1 MIRRTAADGWAS
13 PRSHATQIARN
24 ASTRYL
30 AILVEMAVGLLVLP
44 FNVAHLGKAA
54 YGLWI
59 LTTSVTAYFSV
70 LDLGYSGAQ
79 VRFVAHYRARRDL
92 TALNEILSTMFGIF
106 TGAGFIIYLA
116 AIVIAVFLDHL
127 FQLAPDQVATGRT
140 ILLIVSANVA
150 VGMAFSV
157 FGGVINGFQR
167 YDLNNIVGAV
177 SSIVVAMVN
186 VAVVLAGYGLVPLVI
201 ATTSVR
207 MLTYLVYRAN
217 AYRVFPQLRIRF
229 RSFSPPRLREV
240 TSFSV
245 YMLLIDWANKINY
258 SVDALVIGM
267 FLNTGAVAIWTVG
280 QRLAETTQRLTNQLN
295 EVLFPSV
302 VDSHTSDRSGR
313 LRRILLEGTR
323 LSLASVIPLG
333 GTLIVFGRPLVHAW
347 VGSAFSDRELD
358 AAVLVLQILSLTVI
372 VRVGCATA
380 GTLLKGAGRHRLLA
394 FTNVATAI
402 VNLALSIA
410 LIGRLELPGVAIG
423 TLVPVSLGAALILLP
438 AGCARVGVTPGRLL
452 AAAVLPAVWPS
463 IPMVAC
469 ALAIRPYAGTSL
481 MSVGIAAA
489 TAASVYAIVFL
500 LFSTTQSEREFFRAR
515 LKTCTAIFDRPGPP
529 RITLPSPVSSQGTT
543 PHV

>member
-1 MIRRTAADGWAS
+1 
-13 PRSHATQIARN
+13 
-24 ASTRYL
+24 
-30 AILVEMAVGLLVLP
+30 
-44 FNVAHLGKAA
+44 
-54 YGLWI
+54 
-59 LTTSVTAYFSV
+59 
-70 LDLGYSGAQ
+70 
-79 VRFVAHYRARRDL
+79 
-92 TALNEILSTMFGIF
+92 
-106 TGAGFIIYLA
+106 
-116 AIVIAVFLDHL
+116 
-127 FQLAPDQVATGRT
+127 
-140 ILLIVSANVA
+140 
-150 VGMAFSV
+150 
-157 FGGVINGFQR
+157 
-167 YDLNNIVGAV
+167 
-177 SSIVVAMVN
+177 
-186 VAVVLAGYGLVPLVI
+186 
-201 ATTSVR
+201 
-207 MLTYLVYRAN
+207 
-217 AYRVFPQLRIRF
+217 
-229 RSFSPPRLREV
+229 
-240 TSFSV
+240 
-245 YMLLIDWANKINY
+245 MLLIDWANKINY

-333 GTLIVFGRPLVHAW
+333 GTLIVFGRPLVQAW

-358 AAVLVLQILSLTVI
+358 AAVLVLQILALTVI

-438 AGCARVGVTPGRLL
+438 AGCARVGVTPGQLL

-463 IPMVAC
+463 IPMIAW
-469 ALAIRPYAGTSL
+469 ALAIRPHAGTSL
-481 MSVGIAAA
+481 MSIGIAAA
-489 TAASVYAIVFL
+489 SAASVYTIVFL

-515 LKTCTAIFDRPGPP
+515 FKTWTAIFDRSGPP
-529 RITLPSPVSSQGTT
+529 RITLQSPVSSQGTT